1 MNRKEYLETARDVI
15 CKQRQDVHG
24 RPENCFSLIGEYW
37 TDYLGQKQGEPV
49 HLDSRDVAMMMVL
62 FKIARWQMNPLHQ
75 DNVTDG
81 IGYMA
86 LAGELSDRTE
96 YTPE

>member
-1 MNRKEYLETARDVI
+1 MNRKEYLDLAKDII

-24 RPENCFSLIGEYW
+24 KPEDCFRLMGEYW
-37 TDYLGQKQGEPV
+37 TDYLTQKQGEPV
-49 HLDSRDVAMMMVL
+49 HIDSRDVAMMMVL
-62 FKIARWQMNPLHQ
+62 FKIARWQMNPQHQ

-86 LAGELSDRTE
+86 LAGELSDHTE